1 MPVYEIT
8 APNGKTYE
16 IEGPAGASQQQV
28 IRAVLTQHP
37 DAGEPP
43 KPKEQAGFVSSFLE
57 SAKTLGAAPAASRFA
72 TAKTPEEQ
80 EEARKKLIE
89 AQESERAKTGFTDI
103 NSLASAIDWAKQ
115 TAGQSAGA
123 LAAPGLVAGAGKLLT
138 KAPGVA
144 KALGYGTLGAQ
155 YLIENLGRQA
165 GEQQEAV
172 QAGATPETTSVGKAT
187 LGAAGQTA
195 LDVVGMKFFSPV
207 FSKFPV
213 VGALFGKEGEQTAK
227 ETAEGFAKALQQGK
241 LSRKGAI
248 VKGVVGGTAFEIP
261 QEIAQ
266 SMLERWQAGL
276 SLTDEDARHEYL
288 EAAAGA
294 VLLGSA
300 LGAPAG
306 FMKNQA
312 KRNQA
317 QQIIDAREAEKAAA
331 ARRVEEE
338 KKAAEPAP
346 TEAAPA
352 ETQQAAAP
360 VDLTGSFQKAPEAGV
375 EDIDVGLQQGQN
387 IAEQVIKG
395 AKDVTGTESEV
406 ATKPDQRTDTVG
418 ADVSVQGRTPG
429 GESTVAPAG
438 AGVETTVQDVTK
450 PTVGK
455 GGVSAAL
462 NFRDWVESK
471 GIDFKT
477 IKADYG
483 SLTVEGKAL
492 RDQYIEEV
500 RGGTLPTPAEIK
512 PVEVTAP
519 EPTEIVEE
527 PSEAEIAAATEKPAE
542 VVTPKPKKKQAGV
555 DTRGYGEAAASTI
568 IDIADSTRKIK
579 NDMSGV
585 APLNPETLKAHVD
598 YLVDTAEGVT
608 GPSETS
614 EKKVAKEA
622 LTNLDLTNEE
632 IAASKKRLEKT
643 KQRIKELSSDQAE
656 MQRLENRSNKLE
668 LQKKKLEDE
677 RVEALEAG
685 EDTTSLENEISNIS
699 ADIADAQRQLLDF
712 REINLK
718 KKKEKVLK
726 SPARG
731 KGAGLNLEKVQAI
744 VDRIKANWKGA
755 PNIRVVE
762 SVEDLPNNL
771 QDFINAHPNTPGLFD
786 PRTKQIYII
795 ADNLATE
802 SGVAYTVTH
811 EAVGHYGLREVLGD
825 RYDAVM
831 NAAYMNPSIKAAADA
846 YMKANPEVSKQEAV
860 EEVIAERAETAYDT
874 DSAIRNI
881 VDRISNAIRAFI
893 RKISGGKI
901 YSDIS
906 DAEIRGIISAS
917 RNLIETGRGASAS
930 GVSVEGAAPA
940 LRSPARATRI
950 VPQLKPAT
958 PEDVIKANLDRLDSR
973 FNKAG
978 GMAKALKFLWSRE
991 GNEWLTVKFQNDRA
1005 PLKNLQRRM
1014 ELTGQLFTSGPKA
1027 NDIYNEITLSSGK
1040 AFHAM
1045 TQHLDPLMK
1054 RMDKQVEEYAKKNN
1068 LSTNEALAKLDAYF
1082 TALHEPERRHIKWL
1096 LNVPLDNTNSLKLGN
1111 ESMTAADWRKK
1122 ILDTM
1127 SSSNKFTD
1135 DQVKNARRLLEELA
1149 KNHASELG
1157 SSPLGYKGT
1166 GSTKED
1172 SSLYRVIG
1180 DREFSVWE
1188 NLRKDYDKDPNKA
1201 LVDDIIDTMKNL
1213 QKEQIALDKESNYW
1227 SQPVSN
1233 IVKLYDFKHYVPFKG
1248 KPESQVSKN
1257 DDRLDPQA
1265 YVGKDFAANIA
1276 AQFEGRESESE
1287 NTLLQV
1293 RSDAVR
1299 SALRYGRKDVTGRIK
1314 NAIEQGWV
1322 NGKTA
1327 DTKQKA
1333 KVITFQDRYNNQ
1345 AFDPSSLSGDNK
1357 VFHYL
1362 PNGTIEI
1369 IEVNDKNIRQAIR
1382 RMYVPPAPFL
1392 KAVNTATSLIAQQ
1405 HTRYNPAF
1413 APMNFVRDALTNA
1426 FTLGAEMGPAEAGK
1440 FLWDVSARST
1450 SLITAGNVA
1459 RLYNQGKIKEI
1470 EALAKTNPR
1479 VKDIL
1484 DYLQAGGRVTYIQ
1497 GIAVEGQMEE
1507 LIKSLGKNKILRS
1520 KEQFDKIVDVWTDA
1534 FELTSRAAAFSVA
1547 KQNYLSKIKNP
1558 TSADIADASRQA
1570 VAYSKNLANFEQVGE
1585 WGRAMG
1591 AMFMFFRP
1599 AATGA
1604 VRALDAL
1611 TPAFQNVDTLINAL
1625 PQSVRDN
1632 PVAVKKLKEDFA
1644 KQKKSAQHMVAGLIG
1659 AGVTVYLMA
1668 MMAADD
1674 DELGRNKVATDDM
1687 ARWTRYARLPVGFIT
1702 GKENDFVQVPWGFG
1716 LGSFAAFGAQMAA
1729 LASGNSSAGDALGN
1743 TFQIALD
1750 SFIPIPVSRVSP
1762 TEKPLEFVVDSLTP
1776 SLGRP
1781 FVEYAMNTDS
1791 LGREIYNNRN
1801 TKLGN
1806 AYTGGDNIPEL
1817 YKDATRLLANSTNGA
1832 LDIGPNTLYFFANN
1846 YIDSVSRISHNTY
1859 NLGQTITG
1867 DKNFDPKTDL
1877 MVLDSFFG
1885 KKSNF
1890 DAREFSSVEKQ
1901 IQKKAGLLS
1910 MFEKSNP
1917 EQFAKYVEAHPYDP
1931 AIVEIYNKQL
1941 ATLNKAREQAN
1952 IIRRMPGLTPK
1963 QRKETL
1969 EDMTLTQNIIKRS
1982 MIDTFKQFDVQP

>member
-1 MPVYEIT
+1 MPVYEVT

-16 IEGPAGASQQQV
+16 VEGPAGATQQQV
-28 IRAVLTQHP
+28 IRAVLAQHP
-37 DAGEPP
+37 DAGAPP

-72 TAKTPEEQ
+72 TAVTPEEQ
-80 EEARKKLIE
+80 EAARKKLIE
-89 AQESERAKTGFTDI
+89 SQESERAKTSFTDI
-103 NSLASAIDWAKQ
+103 KDISSAIDWAKQ

-123 LAAPGLVAGAGKLLT
+123 LAAPGLAAGAAKLLT

-144 KALGYGTLGAQ
+144 KLAGYGTLGAQ

-165 GEQQEAV
+165 GEQEEAV
-172 QAGATPETTSVGKAT
+172 QAGAKPTPTSVGKAAVS
-187 LGAAGQTA
+187 AAGQTA
-195 LDVVGMKFFSPV
+195 LDLVGMKFFSPV

-213 VGALFGKEGEQTAK
+213 VGALFGKEGEQAAK
-227 ETAEGFAKALQQGK
+227 ETAEGFAKALQEGK
-241 LSRKGAI
+241 LSRSGAV
-248 VKGVVGGTAFEIP
+248 VKGIVGGTAFEIP

-276 SLTDEDARHEYL
+276 SLTDTDARHEYL

-317 QQIIDAREAEKAAA
+317 QQIIEAREAEKAAA
-331 ARRVEEE
+331 TRRAEEE
-338 KKAAEPAP
+338 QQVAEAPPA
-346 TEAAPA
+346 EVAPA

-360 VDLTGSFQKAPEAGV
+360 VDLTGSFQKAPET
-375 EDIDVGLQQGQN
+375 DIDAGLQEGKDL
-387 IAEQVIKG
+387 AEQVIKG
-395 AKDVTGTESEV
+395 AEDVTGTEPEV
-406 ATKPDQRTDTVG
+406 AAKPDERTDTGG
-418 ADVSVQGRTPG
+418 ADVSVQRGPAG
-429 GESTVAPAG
+429 GGSAVAPAG
-438 AGVETTVQDVTK
+438 AGVETAVQDVAKSVTGEK
-450 PTVGK
+450 RVVP
-455 GGVSAAL
+455 AL
-462 NFRDWVESK
+462 SFREWVESK

-477 IKADYG
+477 IKPA
-483 SLTVEGKAL
+483 SAEGKVL
-492 RDQYIEEV
+492 RDQYVEEV
-500 RGGTLPTPAEIK
+500 HGGVFPTATETK
-512 PVEVTAP
+512 PVETVVTEPKVA
-519 EPTEIVEE
+519 PTEVIEE
-527 PSEAEIAAATEKPAE
+527 PPEEPIKTVA
-542 VVTPKPKKKQAGV
+542 PKGASTKA
-555 DTRGYGEAAASTI
+555 YGEAQASTI
-568 IDIADSTRKIK
+568 IDIADSASKIK
-579 NDMSGV
+579 RDMSGA
-585 APLNPETLKAHVD
+585 APLSPETLKGHVD
-598 YLVDTAEGVT
+598 YLVDTAEAVT

-614 EKKVAKEA
+614 EKKIAQDA
-622 LTNLDLTNEE
+622 LNNLDLTDEE
-632 IAASKKRLEKT
+632 IVASRKRLQKT
-643 KQRIKELSSDQAE
+643 KQRIKELSSDTAE
-656 MQRLENRSNKLE
+656 IQRLESRSNKLE
-668 LQKKKLEDE
+668 LAKKRLEDE
-677 RVEALEAG
+677 RAEALEAG
-685 EDTTSLENEISNIS
+685 EDVTSLENEISNVS
-699 ADIADAQRQLLDF
+699 ADISEAQRQLLDL
-712 REINLK
+712 REVKLK
-718 KKKEKVLK
+718 KKKEKALK
-726 SPARG
+726 SPVRE
-731 KGAGLNLEKVQAI
+731 KGVGLGLEKVQAV
-744 VDRIKANWKGA
+744 VDKIKANWKGA

-762 SVEDLPNNL
+762 SIEDLPNNL
-771 QDFINAHPNTPGLFD
+771 QDFIDAHPDTPGLFD

-802 SGVAYTVTH
+802 SGVVYTVTH

-831 NAAYMNPSIKAAADA
+831 NAAYLNPSIKAAADA
-846 YMKANPEVSKQEAV
+846 YLKANPEVSKQEAV
-860 EEVIAERAETAYDT
+860 EEVIAERAETSYDK
-874 DSAIRNI
+874 DSAVRNI
-881 VDRISNAIRAFI
+881 VDRIANAIRAFI

-940 LRSPARATRI
+940 LRSPARAARI
-950 VPQLKPAT
+950 VPQLEPAT

-973 FNKAG
+973 FNKAS

-991 GNEWLTVKFQNDRA
+991 GNEWITVKFQNDRA

-1045 TQHLDPLMK
+1045 TQHLDPLLK

-1096 LNVPLDNTNSLKLGN
+1096 LNVPLDNTNILKLGN

-1122 ILDTM
+1122 ILDTI
-1127 SSSNKFTD
+1127 SSSDKFTD

-1149 KNHASELG
+1149 INHASELG

-1188 NLRKDYDKDPNKA
+1188 NLRKDYDKDPNKE
-1201 LVDDIIDTMKNL
+1201 LIDNIIGTMKSL

-1248 KPESQVSKN
+1248 KPESEVSKN

-1299 SALRYGRKDVTGRIK
+1299 SALRYGRKDVTSRIK
-1314 NAIEQGWV
+1314 NAIEQGWI
-1322 NGKTA
+1322 NGRTA

-1392 KAVNTATSLIAQQ
+1392 KALNAATSLIAQQ
-1405 HTRYNPAF
+1405 HTRYNPSF

-1507 LIKSLGKNKILRS
+1507 LIKSLGKNKVLQT
-1520 KEQFDKIVDVWTDA
+1520 KEQFDKYIDIWTDA

-1558 TSADIADASRQA
+1558 TSADIADASRRA

-1611 TPAFQNVDTLINAL
+1611 APAFQDVDTLINAL
-1625 PQSVRDN
+1625 PQSVRDD
-1632 PVAVKKLKEDFA
+1632 PKAVKKLKEDFA
-1644 KQKKSAQHMVAGLIG
+1644 EQKKSAQHMVAGLIG
-1659 AGVTVYLMA
+1659 AGVTVYVMA
-1668 MMAADD
+1668 LMAADD

-1687 ARWTRYARLPVGFIT
+1687 ARWTRYARLPIGFIT
-1702 GKENDFVQVPWGFG
+1702 GKQNDFLQVPWGFG
-1716 LGSFAAFGAQMAA
+1716 LGSFASFGAQMAA
-1729 LASGNSSAGDALGN
+1729 LASGNSSAGDVLGN
-1743 TFQIALD
+1743 SFQIALD

-1762 TEKPLEFVVDSLTP
+1762 KDKPLEFIVDSLTP

-1806 AYTGGDNIPEL
+1806 AYTGGDNIPEF
-1817 YKDATRLLANSTNGA
+1817 YKDASRLLADITNGK
-1832 LDIGPNTLYFFANN
+1832 LDVGPNTMYFFANN
-1846 YIDSVSRISHNTY
+1846 YIDSVSRIAHNTY
-1859 NLGQTITG
+1859 NLEQTITG
-1867 DKNFDPKTDL
+1867 RKDFDPKTDL

-1901 IQKKAGLLS
+1901 IQKKAGLIS
-1910 MFEKSNP
+1910 MFQKSNP
-1917 EQFAKYVEAHPYDP
+1917 EQFAKYVEANPFDL
-1931 AIVEIYNKQL
+1931 VVVDIYNKQL
-1941 ATLNKAREQAN
+1941 ATLNKSREQAN

-1963 QRKETL
+1963 ERKEIL
-1969 EDMTLTQNIIKRS
+1969 EGMTLTQNLIKRS
-1982 MIDTFKQFDVQP
+1982 MIDTFKQFDITP